1 MIGIVIATYPRP
13 DGKTPFF
20 LNRALKS
27 IEEQI
32 YKDYKVF
39 IIGDGYP
46 GDELTGIISKYSKIV
61 CFNLSYSVERVK
73 YKFGDYKLYC
83 SGGVTP
89 IVIGITEALKECEYI
104 CHLDH
109 DDWWEPNH
117 LFLISKVLLKNPFF
131 VCTLSTYKSNEV
143 RPLIKTRKIFTEY
156 YPEPYGIVPS
166 STCIKYSE
174 TSLRSRDVFQATGKA
189 VPADAD
195 LWERLTKE
203 MKAKGRIGI
212 AINTVTCHH
221 DTEGYSWHLK

>member
-73 YKFGDYKLYC
+73 YNFKKGKENAYILHKSNDFF
-83 SGGVTP
+83 
-89 IVIGITEALKECEYI
+89 ITEG
-104 CHLDH
+104 
-109 DDWWEPNH
+109 NT
-117 LFLISKVLLKNPFF
+117 FGFF
-131 VCTLSTYKSNEV
+131 N
-143 RPLIKTRKIFTEY
+143 
-156 YPEPYGIVPS
+156 
-166 STCIKYSE
+166 
-174 TSLRSRDVFQATGKA
+174 
-189 VPADAD
+189 
-195 LWERLTKE
+195 
-203 MKAKGRIGI
+203 
-212 AINTVTCHH
+212 
-221 DTEGYSWHLK
+221 